1 MKGEAAHARRLAAD
15 AMACIGFYTRLP
27 LSATVASFAAAQWAA
42 PLAGAVIGLVS
53 GGVLW
58 TVVLAGAPAP
68 VAAAAALGAGMLA
81 TGALHEDGLADVAD
95 GFGGGR
101 NRDEKLD
108 IMRDSR
114 VGTYGVLVLVVSV
127 LARWAALAA
136 VAGAGSFAALLALVA
151 AHAASRALMPLFM
164 MRVPPARGDGLSA
177 GIGRVEGAV
186 AFAAL
191 AIGGFFLVLAGPF
204 FTLLSAVLLAVWFL
218 ILERLCRRQ
227 IGGQTGDVL
236 GALQQGGEAAVL
248 ITASAM
254 LA

>member
-1 MKGEAAHARRLAAD
+1 MKGEAAHTRRLAAD
-15 AMACIGFYTRLP
+15 AKACIGFYTRLP
-27 LSATVASFAAAQWAA
+27 FSATVASFAAAQWAA
-42 PLAGAVIGLVS
+42 PVAGAVVGLVS

-114 VGTYGVLVLVVSV
+114 VGTYGVLVLIVTV

-136 VAGAGSFAALLALVA
+136 LVGAGSFAALLVLVA

-177 GIGRVEGAV
+177 RIGRVEAPV

-191 AIGGFFLVLAGPF
+191 AIGGFFLVLTGPF
-204 FTLLSAVLLAVWFL
+204 LALLSAVLLAVWFL
-218 ILERLCRRQ
+218 VLERLCRRQ

-248 ITASAM
+248 VTASAM
-254 LA
+254 LV